1 MSVQTK
7 IPSLSPK
14 VRITSSVRKSKSVHQ
29 EVQKLS
35 LSGGSSLKFWKQF
48 FSRDFRKIP
57 YSKSDLMR
65 GIDKKWKA
73 CCQSQNAGCYADWTY
88 FWPDDS
94 FFNLLKI
101 YIPVYVSEQTFLI
114 SVKKNMQ
121 LQPHGLRCFSGHIL
135 FCFAC
140 HEWGC
145 LPLHSHYHMHDMNHT
160 CIILFHFFDIFFN
173 NPQTNAVN
181 IAWFVDKG

>member
-29 EVQKLS
+29 EVQKLC

-65 GIDKKWKA
+65 RIDKKWKA

-101 YIPVYVSEQTFLI
+101 CDVIWENPSHGAKLIFWVIDIMWKFELFSFQTLLLGSPLI
-114 SVKKNMQ
+114 LV
-121 LQPHGLRCFSGHIL
+121 
-135 FCFAC
+135 
-140 HEWGC
+140 
-145 LPLHSHYHMHDMNHT
+145 
-160 CIILFHFFDIFFN
+160 
-173 NPQTNAVN
+173 
-181 IAWFVDKG
+181 